1 MKVLQSFKSG
11 GVDWVSIFSLL
22 IIALALLG
30 ILKTFSESNAAGSD
44 FAVVAHRDRGVPD
57 PAGAVAAPREKP
69 QEPGPEQYSGS
80 EHKKNIAEPAALEM
94 KTVDLLGISVQLRE
108 LRTETEEGGTGE
120 IRNIEFFIR
129 EGIRPRRLFDDASQ
143 LVTGHWP
150 LFHNNVGYGATTVR
164 ILYQLVDTDTDGDG
178 VLTGAD
184 RKSLAFSLPDGSQ
197 YRVLDRDVGEISSMT
212 YTSESSELQLEISAG
227 GETQRR
233 VYSLATGSR

>member
-1 MKVLQSFKSG
+1 MKVLQSFRSG

-30 ILKTFSESNAAGSD
+30 VLKTFSGSDAAGSD
-44 FAVVAHRDRGVPD
+44 FTVVAPRDRGVPD
-57 PAGAVAAPREKP
+57 SAGGAAQLDQSRGAGLAQHPRDAHKENSG
-69 QEPGPEQYSGS
+69 EPG
-80 EHKKNIAEPAALEM
+80 ALEM
-94 KTVDLLGISVQLRE
+94 KSVDLLGVSVQLRE
-108 LRTETEEGGTGE
+108 MRTETEDGGAGE

-178 VLTGAD
+178 VLTKAD
-184 RKSLAFSLPDGSQ
+184 RKSLAFSLPDGSR
-197 YRVLDRDVGEISSMT
+197 YRVLDRDVDEISNMN
-212 YTSESSELQLEISAG
+212 YLSESNELHLDISVG
-227 GETQRR
+227 GELQRR